1 MITLSVGSMF
11 VLHVLLPL
19 VCILGLWFYY
29 RLRESARLGAP
40 RDEHIYRCQICSH
53 VYVDSRDVP
62 LSRCPRCD
70 TLNEPVRG

>member
-1 MITLSVGSMF
+1 MITLPVQALF
-11 VLHVLLPL
+11 VLQALLPL
-19 VCILGLWFYY
+19 IFILGLWFYY
-29 RLRESARLGAP
+29 RLRESSRLGAP
-40 RDEHIYRCQICSH
+40 RDERIYRCQICSH